1 MKATLVRA
9 AASLFDTIGAGRGL
23 SVITFHRF
31 GGGTGIG
38 HAEVRH
44 HIEYLA
50 RHCEFIAP
58 ARLRDLAAPDRVAM
72 LTVDDCHRD
81 IYDYLYPAALAHRAP
96 IVICVPTDFYFRGA
110 WLWFDRLYWLRER
123 ARHDAVLQVDA
134 RRVRLEEM
142 AELDWLKGYLK
153 RLLPEQRE
161 PLLDD
166 IARQLG
172 LQCPPAPQD
181 GYEAVTPGQMREMLA
196 SGLVELCAHTVSHTI
211 ATVLSAARLAAEL
224 AASKREI
231 EQLAGREVSSFCYPN
246 GEAGDFDDATTAA
259 VQQAGF
265 DCAFTSVAGL
275 NRPPV
280 DRLRIRRVHA
290 HALRARFEKDASGLG
305 DFQRRVFA

>member
-1 MKATLVRA
+1 MKQALVRTA
-9 AASLFDTIGAGRGL
+9 AKLFDALGNGRGL
-23 SVITFHRF
+23 SVVTFHRF

-38 HAEVRH
+38 HAEIRH
-44 HIEYLA
+44 HIEYLG
-50 RHCEFIAP
+50 RRCEFIAP

-81 IYDYLYPAALAHRAP
+81 IYDYLFPAALEHRVP

-110 WLWFDRLYWLRER
+110 WLWFDRLYWLCER
-123 ARHDAVLQVDA
+123 APRDAQLQVA
-134 RRVRLEEM
+134 GRGVRIGVA
-142 AELDWLKGYLK
+142 AELDWLKRHLK
-153 RLLPEQRE
+153 GLLPERRE

-166 IARQLG
+166 IASQLG
-172 LQCPPAPQD
+172 LRCPPGPQD
-181 GYEAVTPGQMREMLA
+181 GYEAVTQQQMHEMLQ

-211 ATVLSAARLAAEL
+211 ATVLPAARLAAEL
-224 AASKREI
+224 AASKREL
-231 EQLAGREVSSFCYPN
+231 EQHAGREVGSFCYPN

-265 DCAFTSVAGL
+265 DCALTSVAGL

-280 DRLRIRRVHA
+280 DRYRIRRVHA

>member
-1 MKATLVRA
+1 MKQALVRTA
-9 AASLFDTIGAGRGL
+9 AKLFDALGNGRGL
-23 SVITFHRF
+23 SVVTFHRF

-38 HAEVRH
+38 HAEIRH
-44 HIEYLA
+44 HIEYLG
-50 RHCEFIAP
+50 RRCEFIAP

-81 IYDYLYPAALAHRAP
+81 IYDYLFPAALEHRVP

-110 WLWFDRLYWLRER
+110 WLWFDRLYWLCER
-123 ARHDAVLQVDA
+123 APRDAQLQVA
-134 RRVRLEEM
+134 GRGVRIGVA
-142 AELDWLKGYLK
+142 AELDWLKRHLK
-153 RLLPEQRE
+153 GLLPERRE

-172 LQCPPAPQD
+172 LQCPPGPQD
-181 GYEAVTPGQMREMLA
+181 GYEAVTQQQMREMLQ

-211 ATVLSAARLAAEL
+211 ATVLPAARLAAEL
-224 AASKREI
+224 AASKREL
-231 EQLAGREVSSFCYPN
+231 EQHAGREVGSFCYPN

-265 DCAFTSVAGL
+265 DCALTSVAGL

-280 DRLRIRRVHA
+280 DRYRIRRVHA